1 TRTAFGFTLETRQR
15 PPEGFVSKVEKF
27 EPMQVTHVN
36 DALRKLPLP
45 KTEIVQ
51 WKSPDGWDIEGLLTY
66 PPGYAAG
73 KRYPLLL
80 MIHGGPAGVYSQTFL
95 ARPSE
100 FPVTTF
106 AERGFAV
113 LRPNPRGSRGYGVKF
128 LQANYKDWGGGDYRD
143 LMAGVDHVIALG
155 VADEH
160 KLGVLGYSYG
170 GYLSAWTVTQTRR
183 FKAASVGAG
192 ITNLVSFAGTTAV
205 GVIMPTYFGDGF
217 FDDLELLQKRS
228 PIYHVKNAATPT

>member
-1 TRTAFGFTLETRQR
+1 
-15 PPEGFVSKVEKF
+15 
-27 EPMQVTHVN
+27 
-36 DALRKLPLP
+36 
-45 KTEIVQ
+45 
-51 WKSPDGWDIEGLLTY
+51 
-66 PPGYAAG
+66 
-73 KRYPLLL
+73 
-80 MIHGGPAGVYSQTFL
+80 
-95 ARPSE
+95 
-100 FPVTTF
+100 
-106 AERGFAV
+106 
-113 LRPNPRGSRGYGVKF
+113 
-128 LQANYKDWGGGDYRD
+128 
-143 LMAGVDHVIALG
+143 MAGVDHVIALG

-228 PIYHVKNAATPT
+228 PIYHVRNAATPTLIQHGDKDVICPITQGYELHYALKRQGCVTEMVVYPGATHNPGAFRRLDMTRRNLAWMEKYVK